1 MRNILKRVCATAIGM
16 FPDGPIDSIRRRFL
30 KFLVGAGA
38 VGGLAGSR
46 RAWTHTQ
53 PERAGRDEV
62 LELTATE
69 ALAAIAAGDLRAET
83 YAGILLSRAF
93 SLKDLNVLIAQDAEQ
108 VLEAA
113 RAADKLRAHGRR
125 LGPLQGLPLLIKDN
139 INTATLP
146 TTAGTPSLIG
156 NRPRANARVVDALLR
171 AGGIVFGKANMHEL
185 AFGITS
191 NNGAFG
197 PVCNPYDTSKIA
209 GGSSGGNAAGVAAR
223 FAPAGIGS
231 DTGGSTR
238 IPAALCGIV
247 GFRPTIGR
255 YAGTGTLAGVREV
268 VPIAHTR
275 DTPGP
280 IARSAA
286 DVALLDAV
294 IAREP
299 LLLPPRVDLNGLRL
313 GVARG
318 SFFADL
324 DPAVEGIVDEALR
337 RLRDRGVVLVELEIP
352 NLEALNAGVGFPVAL
367 FEARTDVPV
376 YLEANHTGV
385 SLEELVGAIASPDVK
400 AVYEQSIIGP
410 GAIPESV
417 YRDAIEVF
425 RPQLQAAYQR
435 TFDDFALDAL
445 VFPTTPLPARPIGQD
460 QTVELNG
467 RQVSTLLTY
476 IRHTDPGSNA
486 GIPGV
491 SVPIGL
497 TGDGLPVGLELD
509 AAAGS
514 DRRLLAIAIAVER
527 VFGFLPA
534 PKPERGSGPRRRA
547 HHENG

>member
-1 MRNILKRVCATAIGM
+1 MRN
-16 FPDGPIDSIRRRFL
+16 SRRWFL
-30 KFLVGAGA
+30 KLLATTGAA
-38 VGGLAGSR
+38 GGLGGPGWVFAD
-46 RAWTHTQ
+46 T
-53 PERAGRDEV
+53 ERAPATGREV

-69 ALAAIAAGDLRAET
+69 ALSAMAAGDLRAET
-83 YAGILLSRAF
+83 YAAILLGRAH
-93 SLKDLNVLIAQDAEQ
+93 SLRKLNVLISQDPEQ

-113 RAADKLRAHGRR
+113 RAADRARAHGHL
-125 LGPLQGLPLLIKDN
+125 LGPLHGLPLLIKDN
-139 INTATLP
+139 INSATLP

-156 NRPRANARVVDALLR
+156 NRPRANAHVLDALLR
-171 AGGIVFGKANMHEL
+171 AGGILFGKANMHEL

-197 PVCNPYDTSKIA
+197 PVHNPYDPSKIP

-238 IPAALCGIV
+238 IPAALCGVV
-247 GFRPTIGR
+247 GFRPTVGR

-280 IARSAA
+280 IARSVA

-294 IAREP
+294 ITGQPRALPRADLRE
-299 LLLPPRVDLNGLRL
+299 LRL
-313 GVARG
+313 GVARR

-324 DPAVEGIVDEALR
+324 DPGLEEVVSEALR
-337 RLRDRGVVLVELEIP
+337 RLEDSGVVLVEVDIP

-367 FEARTDVPV
+367 FEAGTDLPV

-385 SLEELVGAIASPDVK
+385 TLEQLVGAIASPDVK
-400 AVYEQSIIGP
+400 AIFEQSIIGP

-425 RPQLQAAYQR
+425 RPQLQVAYQR
-435 TFDDFALDAL
+435 TFDDHALDAL

-509 AAAGS
+509 GPAGS
-514 DRRLLAIAIAVER
+514 DRRLLAVARAVEG

-534 PKPERGSGPRRRA
+534 PRPDHRRSRA
-547 HHENG
+547 G

>member
-1 MRNILKRVCATAIGM
+1 MRHIPKQAG
-16 FPDGPIDSIRRRFL
+16 DSSRRRFL
-30 KFLVGAGA
+30 KHLVTSAA
-38 VGGLAGSR
+38 AGGLGGSL
-46 RAWTHTQ
+46 RAFARTG
-53 PERAGRDEV
+53 RAAAGRNEV
-62 LELTATE
+62 LELTAAE
-69 ALAAIAAGDLRAET
+69 ALSAMAAGDLRAET
-83 YAGILLSRAF
+83 YAAILLARAR
-93 SLKDLNVLIAQDAEQ
+93 SLSHLNVLISQDPGQ

-113 RAADKLRAHGRR
+113 RAADLARSRGHL
-125 LGPLQGLPLLIKDN
+125 LGPLHGLPLLIKDN
-139 INTATLP
+139 INSATLT
-146 TTAGTPSLIG
+146 TTAGTPSLAG
-156 NRPRANARVVDALLR
+156 NRPRANADALDALLG
-171 AGGIVFGKANMHEL
+171 AGGILFGKANMHEL

-197 PVCNPYDTSKIA
+197 PVRNPYDRSKIP

-247 GFRPTIGR
+247 GFRPSIGR
-255 YAGTGTLAGVREV
+255 YPGTGTLAGVRQV

-280 IARSAA
+280 MGRSVA

-294 IAREP
+294 ITGEP
-299 LLLPPRVDLNGLRL
+299 LALPRADLRGLRL
-313 GVARG
+313 GVARR

-324 DPAVEGIVDEALR
+324 DPALEALVEGALR
-337 RLRDRGVVLVELEIP
+337 RLEDRGVVLVEVEIA
-352 NLEALNAGVGFPVAL
+352 NLEDLNGRVGFPVAL
-367 FEARTDVPV
+367 FEARNDVPV
-376 YLEANHTGV
+376 YLEANGTGV
-385 SLEELVGAIASPDVK
+385 TLNELAAAIASPDVK

-410 GAIPESV
+410 GAIPEPV
-417 YRDAIEVF
+417 YREAIEVF

-435 TFDDFALDAL
+435 AFDEFALDAL

-509 AAAGS
+509 GTARS
-514 DRRLLAIAIAVER
+514 DRRLLAIAAAVEE
-527 VFGFLPA
+527 VFGLLPA
-534 PKPERGSGPRRRA
+534 PALHRPRVRR
-547 HHENG
+547 

>member
-1 MRNILKRVCATAIGM
+1 MR
-16 FPDGPIDSIRRRFL
+16 SSRRGFL
-30 KFLVGAGA
+30 KFLATT
-38 VGGLAGSR
+38 GLAGPGWAFADAAPAAR
-46 RAWTHTQ
+46 GEA
-53 PERAGRDEV
+53 

-69 ALAAIAAGDLRAET
+69 ALSAMAAGDLRAET
-83 YAGILLSRAF
+83 YAAILLGRAH
-93 SLKDLNVLIAQDAEQ
+93 SLKNLNVLIAQDPEQ
-108 VLEAA
+108 VLQAA
-113 RAADKLRAHGRR
+113 RAADKARARGQL
-125 LGPLQGLPLLIKDN
+125 LGPLHGLPLLIKDN
-139 INTATLP
+139 INSATLP

-156 NRPRANARVVDALLR
+156 NRPRANAHVLDALLG
-171 AGGIVFGKANMHEL
+171 AGAVLFGKANMHEL
-185 AFGITS
+185 AAGITS
-191 NNGAFG
+191 NNGEFG
-197 PVCNPYDTSKIA
+197 PVRNPYDPSKIP
-209 GGSSGGNAAGVAAR
+209 GGSSGGNAAGLAAR
-223 FAPAGIGS
+223 FAPAGVGS

-238 IPAALCGIV
+238 IPAALCGVV
-247 GFRPTIGR
+247 GFRPTVGR

-268 VPIAHTR
+268 VPLSHTR

-280 IARSAA
+280 IARSVA

-294 IAREP
+294 ITGEA
-299 LLLPPRVDLNGLRL
+299 LGLPRADLRGLRL
-313 GVARG
+313 GVARR

-324 DPAVEGIVDEALR
+324 DPALEEVVDEALR
-337 RLRDRGVVLVELEIP
+337 GLQDSGAVLVEVDIA
-352 NLEALNAGVGFPVAL
+352 NLEDLNARVGFPVVL
-367 FEARTDVPV
+367 FEAGTDLPV

-385 SLEELVGAIASPDVK
+385 TLEELVGAIASPDVK
-400 AVYEQSIIGP
+400 ALFEQAVIGP
-410 GAIPESV
+410 GAIPEPV

-435 TFDDFALDAL
+435 SFDEHALDAL

-509 AAAGS
+509 GPAGS
-514 DRRLLAIAIAVER
+514 DRRLLAVARAVEG

-534 PKPERGSGPRRRA
+534 PRPARER
-547 HHENG
+547 